1 MSINSIQ
8 GFRLQSSELDL
19 VQLHADLPKQLA
31 RVSTSPDNFTEYKAW
46 LVYVLPCINQP
57 GKESLRIEMY
67 LPASIHLLRV
77 ILCCLSATALYINR
91 IQFPFSNFYSIY
103 ISRHFLAQGYLD
115 TF

>member
-46 LVYVLPCINQP
+46 LVYVLPCVNQ
-57 GKESLRIEMY
+57 SLRVEMY
-67 LPASIHLLRV
+67 LPASTHLLRV
-77 ILCCLSATALYINR
+77 TLCCLPATALYINK
-91 IQFPFSNFYSIY
+91 IQFPFSNFYSIP